1 MLPIYEAAGVWTAGF
16 HVALSVCPL
25 TPSLSLIKAR
35 PFNPLHRHLLL
46 FLSSSYTPPHH
57 NLTDDYTCH
66 SWQHVAN

>member
-46 FLSSSYTPPHH
+46 FLSSSYTPPP
-57 NLTDDYTCH
+57 
-66 SWQHVAN
+66 S